1 MSCTLSLD
9 NEDGDVPYDDD
20 QNEVLGIAELEQ
32 VEDEEALDKV
42 RQELEEDWVA
52 LDREKQVLGEG
63 VLEVGIMMMVGVKNH
78 VDGDQEGCDDQVL
91 DGQNHG

>member
-20 QNEVLGIAELEQ
+20 QNEVLDIAELEQ

-42 RQELEEDWVA
+42 RQEL
-52 LDREKQVLGEG
+52 
-63 VLEVGIMMMVGVKNH
+63 
-78 VDGDQEGCDDQVL
+78 
-91 DGQNHG
+91 